1 MPPNSLSDGTALFRI
16 KRFGDTG
23 LIGQIIW
30 YSGSRIPDNYLLCD
44 GSQLNRNSYNE
55 LFKIIGTTYGSGDN
69 STTFNIPLL
78 IDHKFIE
85 GSINP
90 GIIKS
95 PGLPNIKGSFVSDI
109 QANQTDTDPRNIEA
123 FGETYITE
131 ISGPFTNVTRN
142 QVAVVEPSTPAIG
155 NMTCGFRFDS
165 SRCSSVYND
174 NISTVQPYSISLLP
188 LIKYI

>member
-1 MPPNSLSDGTALFRI
+1 MPPNSLSDGTTLFRI

-95 PGLPNIKGSFVSDI
+95 PGLPNIKGYIHSPLYEICLDD
-109 QANQTDTDPRNIEA
+109 NL
-123 FGETYITE
+123 ETT
-131 ISGPFTNVTRN
+131 GPFGSEKAQNP
-142 QVAVVEPSTPAIG
+142 VVVGEHANLSRKNIDVSTFTFDASKVNSIYG
-155 NMTCGFRFDS
+155 NS
-165 SRCSSVYND
+165 ND
-174 NISTVQPYSISLLP
+174 VQPYSITLLP